1 MKKQIWA
8 VGGGKGGTGKSV
20 ISSLFAA
27 NAAGKGKKVILVDGD
42 MGGANLHTFFKI
54 SPDKSSLNDFFDK
67 KIPLSETLI
76 DTNIPGLRLIS
87 GDMRSFNPLSVKY
100 IQRLKFYRH
109 VKELEADIIIL
120 DLGAGTALNTLDSF
134 LLADKMILVST
145 PEITSI
151 ENLYVFVKK
160 IIVRKIKDM
169 LSYEGFRE
177 VDKTVLKAGLS
188 SRETIKFSDFIVFLK
203 DLGEKQEKIV
213 NKGLG
218 EVQVHLVL
226 NQVRGKAY
234 SKYGIS
240 LKSVLK
246 RHFNINALFAGYLD
260 YNDKIRELVNG
271 DADMDSVLKNGGIS
285 SSIDFISTNIRKG
298 SDVNFNEL

>member
-8 VGGGKGGTGKSV
+8 IGGGKGGTGKSV
-20 ISSLFAA
+20 ISSLLAA
-27 NAAGKGKKVILVDGD
+27 NAAGNGKNVILVDGD
-42 MGGANLHTFFKI
+42 IGGANLHTFFNI
-54 SPDKSSLNDFFDK
+54 PPDKSSLNDFFEK
-67 KIPLSETLI
+67 KIPLNETLI
-76 DTNIPGLRLIS
+76 ETNIPGLRLIS
-87 GDMRSFNPLSVKY
+87 GDMHSYNPLSVKY

-109 VKELEADIIIL
+109 VKDLQADIIIL

-169 LSYEGFRE
+169 LTYEGFRD

-188 SRETIKFSDFIVFLK
+188 SKETIKFSDFIGLLK
-203 DLGEKQEKIV
+203 GMGKDQEKIV
-213 NKGLG
+213 SRGLG
-218 EVQVHLVL
+218 DIEVHLVM
-226 NQVRGKAY
+226 NQIRGKSY

-246 RHFNINALFAGYLD
+246 RHFNINALFSGYLE
-260 YNDKIRELVNG
+260 YNDKIRELING
-271 DADMDSVLKNGGIS
+271 DADMNSILKNNEIR
-285 SSIDFISTNIRKG
+285 SSIQFIETNIIKN

>member
-20 ISSLFAA
+20 ISSLLAS
-27 NAAGKGKKVILVDGD
+27 NAAEKGKKVILIDGD
-42 MGGANLHTFFKI
+42 LGGANLHTFFNI
-54 SPDKSSLNDFFDK
+54 PPDKSSLNDFFEK
-67 KIPLSETLI
+67 KVPLNDTLI
-76 DTNIPGLRLIS
+76 DTEITGLKLIS
-87 GDMRSFNPLSVKY
+87 GDMRSYNPLSVKY

-109 VKELEADIIIL
+109 LKELQADIIIL

-169 LSYEGFRE
+169 LTYEGFRDI
-177 VDKTVLKAGLS
+177 DKTVLKGGLS
-188 SRETIKFSDFIVFLK
+188 SRETIKFSDFIGLLK
-203 DLGEKQEKIV
+203 GLGKEQEKIV
-213 NKGLG
+213 TKGLG
-218 EVQVHLVL
+218 DVQVHLVL
-226 NQVRGKAY
+226 NQIRGKSY

-246 RHFNINALFAGYLD
+246 RHFNINALFSGYLE
-260 YNDKIRELVNG
+260 YNDKVRELVNG
-271 DADMDSVLKNGGIS
+271 DADMKSILKSEEIS
-285 SSIDFISTNIRKG
+285 SSIEYISTNIKKG